1 MRWNET
7 TEACAPVVFSSRI
20 RLARNLKAIPFP
32 ERLDE
37 TAAGQVASQVSDA
50 VKQVVHDTK
59 WHELPMASID
69 PLHRLAL
76 VERHIISREMMDETH
91 QPTLL
96 IRDDERLGVLVNE
109 EDHLRIQALSPGL
122 NLEAAFQEAH
132 ELADRIETVLPIA
145 VSARYGYLTGCPTNV
160 GTGMRASVMV
170 HLPALARANMIGKLL
185 QTLARSGF
193 TLRGFQGEGS
203 RSDGDLYQI
212 SNQVTLGSTETQIL
226 HDLTG
231 IVEEVVKSERASR
244 QTFYAAEPTQVQ
256 DRVGRAYGILR
267 YAAKVSHSEAMMHLS
282 ALREGVEL
290 GILPGPD
297 ICSINE
303 LLLLIGPASVQWRAG
318 ETLDADER
326 DAARAAFIQLFLK
339 EKEN

>member
-20 RLARNLKAIPFP
+20 RLARNLKDVPFP
-32 ERLDE
+32 ERLGVDQARE
-37 TAAGQVASQVSDA
+37 ISTQISDA
-50 VKQVVHDTK
+50 VKQVEQTTK
-59 WHELPMASID
+59 WHELAMSSID
-69 PLHRLAL
+69 PVHRLAL
-76 VERHIISREMMDETH
+76 VERHIISREMVDEAH

-122 NLEAAFQEAH
+122 NLDGAFQEAH
-132 ELADRIETVLPIA
+132 DLARTVETVLPIA
-145 VSARYGYLTGCPTNV
+145 VSPRYGYLTGCPTNV

-170 HLPALARANMIGKLL
+170 HLPALARANMIGRLL

-212 SNQVTLGSTETQIL
+212 SNQVTLGSTEAQIL
-226 HDLTG
+226 HDLSG
-231 IVEEVVKSERASR
+231 IVEEVVKSERSSR
-244 QTFYAAEPTQVQ
+244 QTFYAAEPTQMR
-256 DRVGRAYGILR
+256 DHVGRAYGILR
-267 YAAKVSHSEAMMHLS
+267 YAAKISHSEAMMHLS

-303 LLLLIGPASVQWRAG
+303 LLLQIGPASVQWRAG

-326 DAARAAFIQLFLK
+326 DAARAAFIQHFLK
-339 EKEN
+339 EKDK